1 VHKFF
6 TLLGVIILLAVSM
19 TATMAQDEIA
29 GWVCPAGYE
38 GQTLRI
44 FSWSTYVAEDTI
56 PNFEESCG
64 VKVEYYEFGSNDELM
79 AVIRSGI
86 ARYDLAVPS
95 EANIARLTEEGLLQP
110 LDFSIITNVK
120 NVSEKFL
127 NPPYDPGNAY
137 SVPYQWGTA
146 GIAYDVTTVDG
157 EIRSWEDLFNY
168 DGPVAWIDDSRT
180 MLSVALLLL
189 GYDPNSQNPDEIQE
203 AKDYLLAHSDNV
215 DAIASENGQDMLLR
229 GDMDVVVEWSGD
241 LLQIIEDCEC
251 DDFVYVIPEEG
262 TNIWVDNM
270 AVPANAENPRLA
282 MEFINYILDPQV
294 GAELSNFT
302 SYGSPNQAAIDAGLI
317 DESALN
323 NPGIYPP
330 EETLQKM
337 YFLLDVGA
345 EADQYYTEVWNDIL
359 AALSE

>member
-1 VHKFF
+1 MHKWF
-6 TLLGVIILLAVSM
+6 TFLLVAAVLMISF
-19 TATMAQDEIA
+19 TAAAQDEEE
-29 GWVCPAGYE
+29 GWSCPSGYE

-56 PNFEESCG
+56 PRFEEACG
-64 VKVEYYEFGSNDELM
+64 VTVEYYEFGSNDELM

-95 EANIARLTEEGLLQP
+95 EANIARLIEEGLLQP
-110 LDFSIITNVK
+110 LDYSIITNVK

-127 NPPYDPGNAY
+127 NPPYDPGNVY

-146 GIAYDVTTVDG
+146 GIAYDATMVEEDIT
-157 EIRSWEDLFNY
+157 SWEDFFTY
-168 DGPVAWIDDSRT
+168 EGPVAWIDDSRT

-189 GYDPNSQNPDEIQE
+189 GYDPNSQNPEEIQE
-203 AKDYLLAHSDNV
+203 AKNYLLEHSDNV
-215 DAIASENGQDMLLR
+215 DAVASENGQDMLLR
-229 GDMDVVVEWSGD
+229 GDVDMVVEWSGD
-241 LLQIIEDCEC
+241 LLQIIEDCDC

-270 AVPANAENPRLA
+270 AVPANAENPQLA

-294 GAELSNFT
+294 GADLSNFT
-302 SYGSPNQAAIDAGLI
+302 AYGSPNQAAIDAGLI
-317 DESALN
+317 DEETLN
-323 NPGIYPP
+323 NPGIYPSA
-330 EETLQKM
+330 ETLEKM

-345 EADQYYTEVWNDIL
+345 EADQYYTEVWNEIL

>member
-1 VHKFF
+1 MHKWF
-6 TLLGVIILLAVSM
+6 TFLLVAAAISL
-19 TATMAQDEIA
+19 TAAAQDEEE
-29 GWVCPAGYE
+29 GWTCPSGYE

-56 PNFEESCG
+56 PHFEESCG
-64 VKVEYYEFGSNDELM
+64 VTVEYYEFGSNDELM

-95 EANIARLTEEGLLQP
+95 EANIARLIEEGLLQP
-110 LDFSIITNVK
+110 LDYSIITNVK

-127 NPPYDPGNAY
+127 DPPYDPGNVY

-146 GIAYDVTTVDG
+146 GIAYDATMVDE
-157 EIRSWEDLFNY
+157 EITRWEDFFTY
-168 DGPVAWIDDSRT
+168 EGPVAWIDDSRT

-189 GYDPNSQNPDEIQE
+189 GYDPNSQNPDEIQA
-203 AKDYLLAHSDNV
+203 AKDYLLEHSTQV
-215 DAIASENGQDMLLR
+215 DAVASENGQDMLLR
-229 GDMDVVVEWSGD
+229 GDVDMVMEWSGD
-241 LLQIIEDCEC
+241 LLQIIEDCDC

-270 AVPANAENPRLA
+270 AVPANAENPQLA

-294 GAELSNFT
+294 GADLSNFT
-302 SYGSPNQAAIDAGLI
+302 AYGSPNQTAIDAGLI
-317 DESALN
+317 DEETLN
-323 NPGIYPP
+323 NPGIYPS
-330 EETLQKM
+330 EETLEKM

-345 EADQYYTEVWNDIL
+345 EADQYYTEVWNELL